1 MGKIEYKLIELIK
14 SLDRIMDTW
23 DKLTLRRS
31 LINIFSILI
40 FVQIIIFIIILVVG
54 RDITTNTLG
63 VMGLEFTAWGTMVAF
78 YFNNRGKEDARDFQK
93 SIDEAVE
100 ENECEGGD

>member
-1 MGKIEYKLIELIK
+1 MEKAIINLIK

-23 DKLTLRRS
+23 DKLSLRRS

-40 FVQIIIFIIILVVG
+40 FVQIVIFIIIFIFG
-54 RDITTNTLG
+54 REIDTNTLG

-78 YFNNRGKEDARDFQK
+78 YFNNRGKENERDFQESVDK
-93 SIDEAVE
+93 AVE
-100 ENECEGGD
+100 EEQEHE